1 MRLKN
6 SFFQFNFPMLFRY
19 INSREDVI
27 KKMYMQMEF
36 DFFYDNI
43 NYSNSVP
50 SSRKQEDAT
59 VDRGRTH
66 CCNWTLGATSNAR
79 MTSMMS

>member
-1 MRLKN
+1 
-6 SFFQFNFPMLFRY
+6 MLFRY

-36 DFFYDNI
+36 DFFDDNV
-43 NYSNSVP
+43 NYSDSAP
-50 SSRKQEDAT
+50 SSSKQEDAM
-59 VDRGRTH
+59 VDRRRTH
-66 CCNWTLGATSNAR
+66 CCNRTLGATSNAR

>member
-36 DFFYDNI
+36 DFFFTTTSTTQTLY
-43 NYSNSVP
+43 P
-50 SSRKQEDAT
+50 AAASRKMPRSIGDVPTAAT
-59 VDRGRTH
+59 GH
-66 CCNWTLGATSNAR
+66 
-79 MTSMMS
+79 